1 MDVEK
6 TIQFLL
12 DHAAEHDT
20 RLSAIEKALLGL
32 TEHAGFMQSLIEEM
46 QKSLVAT
53 QRTLEDSLRKTN
65 QALHDLGVKTDERI
79 GNLVRAIAVLA
90 EQRPNANN

>member
-12 DHAAEHDT
+12 DSAPEHDA
-20 RLSAIEKALLGL
+20 RLSAIEKGVLGL

-53 QRTLEDSLRKTN
+53 QDSLRKTN
-65 QALHDLGVKTDERI
+65 QALHDLGVKTD
-79 GNLVRAIAVLA
+79 
-90 EQRPNANN
+90 